1 MFHDLT
7 LQKDVES
14 FSISPENPTGERG
27 KGGMAT
33 EGGGAHW
40 ARDLGQGWKISPM
53 ITVEANST
61 AVLADVCGEG
71 AIKHIWI
78 SDTAKAGRA
87 LILRIYFD
95 GQENP
100 AVCAPLSDFFC
111 GANDKEYHQI
121 SALPICFN
129 PRKGLNCYFEMPYF
143 KSFRIPSAIR

>member
-53 ITVEANST
+53 ITVEANAT
-61 AVLADVCGEG
+61 AVLAHVCGEG

-78 SDTAKAGRA
+78 GDTAKAGRA

-95 GQENP
+95 GQEILP
-100 AVCAPLSDFFC
+100 SVRRFPTFSVRRTTRIFVRSIPFLS
-111 GANDKEYHQI
+111 ATTRARE
-121 SALPICFN
+121 
-129 PRKGLNCYFEMPYF
+129 
-143 KSFRIPSAIR
+143 